1 MGNSQYGSRDGNMK
15 WEMINWKL
23 SMENSCREIVNRE
36 IVNTEVVMGGKEN
49 KLMMIPLPP
58 IV

>member
-1 MGNSQYGSRDGNMK
+1 MKWEIVYWKLSMGNSQ
-15 WEMINWKL
+15 W
-23 SMENSCREIVNRE
+23 EIVNM
-36 IVNTEVVMGGKEN
+36 EVVMGGKEN